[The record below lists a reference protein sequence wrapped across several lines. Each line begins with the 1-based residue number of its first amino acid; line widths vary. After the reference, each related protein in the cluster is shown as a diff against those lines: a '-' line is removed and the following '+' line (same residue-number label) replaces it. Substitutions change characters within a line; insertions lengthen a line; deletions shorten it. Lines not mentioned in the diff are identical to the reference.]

1 MLVHQRRLAT
11 AAVPLLLGSLALTAC
26 GSSKSSTSSSSSPS
40 ASSGSSSSAASAPK
54 AKADGTLTIGTLLP
68 ETGDLAF
75 LGPPEIAGTQLAIN
89 DVNSA
94 GGVLGKPVK
103 IVKGDSGDTSTN
115 IASQTVDREL
125 GQGVDAI
132 IGAASSGVTLT
143 VIDKV
148 VQSGAIMFSPANTSQ
163 KLTNYP
169 DKDLYF
175 RTAPPDNLQGQLD
188 GDVITGDGHQ
198 KVAIV
203 ARQDPYGTGLADS
216 AQKSIEA
223 AGGQVVKK
231 VVYDPNAQSYD
242 NEVDQLVQAK
252 PDAILYITFDEGA
265 KILTRAIEKGI
276 GPDKV
281 PAYFVDGNVG
291 NSLGDKIK
299 KAGALGGSKGTQ
311 PGTKKGSDFLA
322 KLKAID
328 PKLKDFNYSDSSYDA
343 VVITAIAAE
352 VAKTDD
358 PGAVAKQI
366 NDVTRSGEVC
376 KTFAAC
382 LPLAKAGKDLH
393 YEGILGDISFT
404 DKGEPAKG
412 SYEILQY
419 GKGTNKIDPALTKY
433 QVISAT

>member
-1 MLVHQRRLAT
+1 
-11 AAVPLLLGSLALTAC
+11 
-26 GSSKSSTSSSSSPS
+26 
-40 ASSGSSSSAASAPK
+40 
-54 AKADGTLTIGTLLP
+54 
-68 ETGDLAF
+68 
-75 LGPPEIAGTQLAIN
+75 
-89 DVNSA
+89 
-94 GGVLGKPVK
+94 
-103 IVKGDSGDTSTN
+103 
-115 IASQTVDREL
+115 
-125 GQGVDAI
+125 
-132 IGAASSGVTLT
+132 
-143 VIDKV
+143 
-148 VQSGAIMFSPANTSQ
+148 
-163 KLTNYP
+163 
-169 DKDLYF
+169 
-175 RTAPPDNLQGQLD
+175 
-188 GDVITGDGHQ
+188 VITGDGHQ

-366 NDVTRSGEVC
+366 NDVTRGGEVC

-433 QVISAT
+433 QVVSAT

>member
-1 MLVHQRRLAT
+1 VHQRRLAT
-11 AAVPLLLGSLALTAC
+11 AAVPLLIGSLALSAC
-26 GSSKSSTSSSSSPS
+26 GSSSSSSKSSGSPSSPS
-40 ASSGSSSSAASAPK
+40 AGSSSGSSAAPAPK
-54 AKADGTLTIGTLLP
+54 AKDQLTIGTLLP

-75 LGPPEIAGTQLAIN
+75 LGPPEIAGTSLAIN
-89 DVNSA
+89 DVNAA

-103 IVKGDSGDTSTN
+103 LVKGDSGDTSTN

-125 GQGVDAI
+125 GQGVGAI

-148 VQSGAIMFSPANTSQ
+148 VQSGTILFSPANTSQ
-163 KLTNYP
+163 KLTDYP
-169 DKDLYF
+169 KKGLYF

-198 KVAIV
+198 KIAIV
-203 ARQDPYGTGLADS
+203 ARQDPYGTGLANS

-223 AGGQVVKK
+223 AGGQVLKK

-299 KAGALGGSKGTQ
+299 KPGVLGGSKGTQ
-311 PGTKKGSDFLA
+311 PGTKKGPDFIA
-322 KLKAID
+322 KLKAVD
-328 PKLKDFNYSDSSYDA
+328 PALKDFNYSDSSYDA
-343 VVITAIAAE
+343 VIITALAAE

-358 PGAVAKQI
+358 PAAVSKQI
-366 NDVTRSGEVC
+366 NDVTRGGEVC

-419 GKGTNKIDPALTKY
+419 GKGTNKIDMSLTKY
-433 QVISAT
+433 RVVSAT

>member
-1 MLVHQRRLAT
+1 VHQRRVAT
-11 AAVPLLLGSLALTAC
+11 AAVPLLVGAVALSAC
-26 GSSKSSTSSSSSPS
+26 GSSSKSTSPSGSPS
-40 ASSGSSSSAASAPK
+40 AASPSGGSAASPAARPK
-54 AKADGTLTIGTLLP
+54 ATDQLTIGTLLP

-75 LGPPEIAGTQLAIN
+75 LGPPEIAGTSLAIN
-89 DVNSA
+89 DINAA

-103 IVKGDSGDTSTN
+103 LIKGDSGDTSTN

-125 GQGVDAI
+125 GQGTGAI

-148 VQSGAIMFSPANTSQ
+148 VQSGTILFSPANTSQ

-169 DKDLYF
+169 KKGLYF

-198 KVAIV
+198 KIAIV

-299 KAGALGGSKGTQ
+299 KPGALGGSKGTQ
-311 PGTKKGSDFLA
+311 PGTKKGSDFIA
-322 KLKAID
+322 KLKAVD

-343 VVITAIAAE
+343 VIITALAAE
-352 VAKTDD
+352 AAKTAD
-358 PGAVAKQI
+358 PVAVAKQI
-366 NDVTRSGEVC
+366 DDVTRGGEVC

-393 YEGILGDISFT
+393 YEGILGDISFNHH
-404 DKGEPAKG
+404 GEPAKG

-419 GKGTNKIDPALTKY
+419 GKGTNKIDDSLTKY
-433 QVISAT
+433 QVVSGS

>member
-1 MLVHQRRLAT
+1 VYQRRVVT
-11 AAVPLLLGSLALTAC
+11 AAVPLLVGAVALSAC
-26 GSSKSSTSSSSSPS
+26 GSSSKSTSPSGSPS
-40 ASSGSSSSAASAPK
+40 AASPSGGSAASPAARPK
-54 AKADGTLTIGTLLP
+54 ATDQLTIGTLLP

-75 LGPPEIAGTQLAIN
+75 LGPPEIAGTSLAIN
-89 DVNSA
+89 DINAA

-103 IVKGDSGDTSTN
+103 LIKGDSGDTSTN

-125 GQGVDAI
+125 GQGAGAI

-148 VQSGAIMFSPANTSQ
+148 VQSGTILFSPANTSQ

-169 DKDLYF
+169 KKGLYF

-198 KVAIV
+198 KIAIV

-299 KAGALGGSKGTQ
+299 KPGALGGSKGTQ
-311 PGTKKGSDFLA
+311 PGTKKGSDFIA
-322 KLKAID
+322 KLKAVD

-343 VVITAIAAE
+343 VIITALAAE
-352 VAKTDD
+352 AAKTAD
-358 PGAVAKQI
+358 PVAVAKQI
-366 NDVTRSGEVC
+366 DDVTRGGEVC

-393 YEGILGDISFT
+393 YEGILGDISFN
-404 DKGEPAKG
+404 DHGEPAKG

-419 GKGTNKIDPALTKY
+419 GKGTNKINDSLTKY
-433 QVISAT
+433 QVVSGS

>member
-1 MLVHQRRLAT
+1 VHQRRVAT
-11 AAVPLLLGSLALTAC
+11 AAVPLLVGAVALSAC
-26 GSSKSSTSSSSSPS
+26 GSSSKSTSPSGSPS
-40 ASSGSSSSAASAPK
+40 AASPSGGSAASPAARPK
-54 AKADGTLTIGTLLP
+54 ATDQLTIGTLLP

-75 LGPPEIAGTQLAIN
+75 LGPPEIAGTSLAIN
-89 DVNSA
+89 DINAA

-103 IVKGDSGDTSTN
+103 LIKGDSGDTSTN

-125 GQGVDAI
+125 GQGTGAI

-148 VQSGAIMFSPANTSQ
+148 VQSGTILFSPANTSQ

-169 DKDLYF
+169 KKGLYF

-198 KVAIV
+198 KIAIV

-299 KAGALGGSKGTQ
+299 KPGALGGSKGTQ
-311 PGTKKGSDFLA
+311 PGTKKGSDFIA
-322 KLKAID
+322 KLKAVD

-343 VVITAIAAE
+343 VIITALAAE
-352 VAKTDD
+352 AAKTAD
-358 PGAVAKQI
+358 PVAVAKQI
-366 NDVTRSGEVC
+366 DDVTRGGEVC

-393 YEGILGDISFT
+393 YEGILGDISFN
-404 DKGEPAKG
+404 DHGEPAKG

-419 GKGTNKIDPALTKY
+419 GKGTNKIDDSLTKY
-433 QVISAT
+433 QVVSGS

>member
-1 MLVHQRRLAT
+1 VYQRRLAT
-11 AAVPLLLGSLALTAC
+11 AAVPLLIGSLALSAC
-26 GSSKSSTSSSSSPS
+26 GSSSSSSKSSGSPSSPS
-40 ASSGSSSSAASAPK
+40 AGSSSGSSAAPAPK
-54 AKADGTLTIGTLLP
+54 AKDQLTIGTLLP

-75 LGPPEIAGTQLAIN
+75 LGPPEIAGTSLAIN
-89 DVNSA
+89 DVNAA

-103 IVKGDSGDTSTN
+103 LVKGDSGDTSTN

-125 GQGVDAI
+125 GQGVGAI

-148 VQSGAIMFSPANTSQ
+148 VQSGTILFSPANTSQ
-163 KLTNYP
+163 KLTDYP
-169 DKDLYF
+169 KKGLYF

-198 KVAIV
+198 KIAIV
-203 ARQDPYGTGLADS
+203 ARQDPYGTGLANS

-299 KAGALGGSKGTQ
+299 KPGVLGGSKGTQ
-311 PGTKKGSDFLA
+311 PGTKKGPDFIA

-343 VVITAIAAE
+343 VIITALAAE

-358 PGAVAKQI
+358 PAAVSKQI
-366 NDVTRSGEVC
+366 NDVTRGGEVC
-376 KTFAAC
+376 KTFAEC

-419 GKGTNKIDPALTKY
+419 GKGTNKINDALTKY
-433 QVISAT
+433 QVVSAQ

>member
-1 MLVHQRRLAT
+1 MYQRRVVT
-11 AAVPLLLGSLALTAC
+11 AAVPLLVGAVALSAC
-26 GSSKSSTSSSSSPS
+26 GSSSKSTSPSGSPS
-40 ASSGSSSSAASAPK
+40 AASPSGGSAASPAARPK
-54 AKADGTLTIGTLLP
+54 ATDQLTIGTLLP

-75 LGPPEIAGTQLAIN
+75 LGPPEIAGTSLAIN
-89 DVNSA
+89 DINAA

-103 IVKGDSGDTSTN
+103 LIKGDSGDTSTN

-125 GQGVDAI
+125 GQGAGAI

-148 VQSGAIMFSPANTSQ
+148 VQSGTILFSPANTSQ

-169 DKDLYF
+169 KKGLYF

-198 KVAIV
+198 KIAIV

-299 KAGALGGSKGTQ
+299 KPGALGGSKGTQ
-311 PGTKKGSDFLA
+311 PGTKKGSDFIA
-322 KLKAID
+322 KLKAVD

-343 VVITAIAAE
+343 VIITALAAE
-352 VAKTDD
+352 AAKTAD
-358 PGAVAKQI
+358 PVAVAKQI
-366 NDVTRSGEVC
+366 DDVTRGGEVC

-393 YEGILGDISFT
+393 YEGILGDISFN
-404 DKGEPAKG
+404 DHGEPAKG

-419 GKGTNKIDPALTKY
+419 GKGTNKINDSLTKY
-433 QVISAT
+433 QVVSGS

>member
-1 MLVHQRRLAT
+1 M
-11 AAVPLLLGSLALTAC
+11 
-26 GSSKSSTSSSSSPS
+26 
-40 ASSGSSSSAASAPK
+40 
-54 AKADGTLTIGTLLP
+54 LP

-75 LGPPEIAGTQLAIN
+75 LGPPEIAGTSLAIN
-89 DVNSA
+89 DINAA

-103 IVKGDSGDTSTN
+103 LIKGDSGDTSTN

-125 GQGVDAI
+125 GQGAGAI

-148 VQSGAIMFSPANTSQ
+148 VQSGTILFSPANTSQ

-169 DKDLYF
+169 KKGLYF

-198 KVAIV
+198 KIAIV

-299 KAGALGGSKGTQ
+299 KPGALGGSKGTQ
-311 PGTKKGSDFLA
+311 PGTKKGSDFIA
-322 KLKAID
+322 KLKAVD

-343 VVITAIAAE
+343 VIITALAAE
-352 VAKTDD
+352 AAKTAD
-358 PGAVAKQI
+358 PVAVAKQI
-366 NDVTRSGEVC
+366 EDVTRGGRS
-376 KTFAAC
+376 ARRSRRAC
-382 LPLAKAGKDLH
+382 RWPRPARTCTTRGSWATSRSTTTANRPRARTRSCSTAKAPTR
-393 YEGILGDISFT
+393 ST
-404 DKGEPAKG
+404 
-412 SYEILQY
+412 
-419 GKGTNKIDPALTKY
+419 TR
-433 QVISAT
+433 

>member
-1 MLVHQRRLAT
+1 MHQRRVAT
-11 AAVPLLLGSLALTAC
+11 AAVPLLVGAVALSAC
-26 GSSKSSTSSSSSPS
+26 GSSSKSTSPSGSPS
-40 ASSGSSSSAASAPK
+40 AASSSGGSASPAARPK
-54 AKADGTLTIGTLLP
+54 ATDQLTIGTLLP

-75 LGPPEIAGTQLAIN
+75 LGPPEIAGTSLAIN
-89 DVNSA
+89 DINAA

-103 IVKGDSGDTSTN
+103 LIKGDSGDTSTN

-125 GQGVDAI
+125 GQGAGAI

-148 VQSGAIMFSPANTSQ
+148 VQSGTILFSPANTSQ

-169 DKDLYF
+169 KKGLYF

-198 KVAIV
+198 KIAIV

-299 KAGALGGSKGTQ
+299 KPGALGGSKGTQ
-311 PGTKKGSDFLA
+311 PGTKKGSDFIA
-322 KLKAID
+322 KLKAVD

-343 VVITAIAAE
+343 VIITALAAE
-352 VAKTDD
+352 AAKTAD
-358 PGAVAKQI
+358 PVAVAKQI
-366 NDVTRSGEVC
+366 DDVTRGGEVC

-393 YEGILGDISFT
+393 YEGILGDISFN
-404 DKGEPAKG
+404 DHGEPAKG

-419 GKGTNKIDPALTKY
+419 GKGTNKIDDSLTKY
-433 QVISAT
+433 QVVSGS

>member
-175 RTAPPDNLQGQLD
+175 RTARR
-188 GDVITGDGHQ
+188 T
-198 KVAIV
+198 
-203 ARQDPYGTGLADS
+203 TC
-216 AQKSIEA
+216 
-223 AGGQVVKK
+223 
-231 VVYDPNAQSYD
+231 
-242 NEVDQLVQAK
+242 
-252 PDAILYITFDEGA
+252 
-265 KILTRAIEKGI
+265 RA
-276 GPDKV
+276 
-281 PAYFVDGNVG
+281 
-291 NSLGDKIK
+291 
-299 KAGALGGSKGTQ
+299 
-311 PGTKKGSDFLA
+311 
-322 KLKAID
+322 
-328 PKLKDFNYSDSSYDA
+328 SS
-343 VVITAIAAE
+343 TA
-352 VAKTDD
+352 T
-358 PGAVAKQI
+358 
-366 NDVTRSGEVC
+366 
-376 KTFAAC
+376 
-382 LPLAKAGKDLH
+382 
-393 YEGILGDISFT
+393 
-404 DKGEPAKG
+404 
-412 SYEILQY
+412 
-419 GKGTNKIDPALTKY
+419 
-433 QVISAT
+433 

>member
-1 MLVHQRRLAT
+1 MHQRRVAT
-11 AAVPLLLGSLALTAC
+11 AAVPLLVGAVALSAC
-26 GSSKSSTSSSSSPS
+26 GSSSKSTSPSGSPS
-40 ASSGSSSSAASAPK
+40 AASPSGGSASPAARPK
-54 AKADGTLTIGTLLP
+54 ATDQLTIGTLLP

-75 LGPPEIAGTQLAIN
+75 LGPPEIAGTSLAIN
-89 DVNSA
+89 DISAA

-103 IVKGDSGDTSTN
+103 LIKGDSGDTSTN

-125 GQGVDAI
+125 GQGAGAI

-148 VQSGAIMFSPANTSQ
+148 VQSGTILFSPANTSQ

-169 DKDLYF
+169 KKGLYF

-198 KVAIV
+198 KIAIV

-299 KAGALGGSKGTQ
+299 KPGALGGSKGTQ
-311 PGTKKGSDFLA
+311 PGTKKGSDFIA
-322 KLKAID
+322 KLKAVD

-343 VVITAIAAE
+343 VIITALAAE
-352 VAKTDD
+352 AAKTAD
-358 PGAVAKQI
+358 PVAVAKQI
-366 NDVTRSGEVC
+366 DDVTRGGEVC
-376 KTFAAC
+376 KTFAAR

-393 YEGILGDISFT
+393 YEGILGDISFN
-404 DKGEPAKG
+404 DHGEPAKG

-419 GKGTNKIDPALTKY
+419 GKGTNKIDDSLTKY
-433 QVISAT
+433 QVVSGS

>member
-1 MLVHQRRLAT
+1 VHQRRLAT

-366 NDVTRSGEVC
+366 NDVTRGGEVC

-433 QVISAT
+433 QVVSAT